1 MEFKNKILTVR
12 AKSNFG
18 LMFEEGY
25 DKERPVWSSISSKAK
40 ERLQPYFNEI
50 NKGDKVEKSSEIKE
64 PKSNGLAHEKLETDF
79 GIYQL
84 AQTHTFKIL
93 GTAKYDSE
101 SYWKLF
107 NSLVKKY
114 HEEIAIIKKRIKEGK

>member
-50 NKGDKVEKSSEIKE
+50 NKVTFPLTLSEFI
-64 PKSNGLAHEKLETDF
+64 
-79 GIYQL
+79 IYL
-84 AQTHTFKIL
+84 
-93 GTAKYDSE
+93 
-101 SYWKLF
+101 
-107 NSLVKKY
+107 
-114 HEEIAIIKKRIKEGK
+114 